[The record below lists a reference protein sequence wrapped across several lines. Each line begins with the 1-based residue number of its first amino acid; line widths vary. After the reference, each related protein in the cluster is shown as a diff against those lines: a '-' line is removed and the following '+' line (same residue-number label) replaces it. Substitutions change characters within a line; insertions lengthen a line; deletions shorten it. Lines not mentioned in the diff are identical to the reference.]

1 MIYDL
6 TVENRALREKL
17 ADTEKKLA
25 DRTIA
30 LSEAGTL
37 AEAALKL
44 NGVFEAAD
52 AACRQYIE
60 NLRRL
65 GGESHS
71 ETDTLCEA
79 KETDEKVNHEKNGQD
94 N

>member
-17 ADTEKKLA
+17 DSAEEKLA
-25 DRTIA
+25 AREIA
-30 LSEAGTL
+30 VSQAGTL

-65 GGESHS
+65 S
-71 ETDTLCEA
+71 ENADGLTDALCEA
-79 KETDEKVNHEKNGQD
+79 KEIDETINHEKDESNT
-94 N
+94 